1 MNGEET
7 EDVDDDNALTCV
19 TGKWSGSLV
28 MRLGTGGLRCRS
40 TNDRDLRRAMLEK
53 LVWRCAF
60 TLVGA
65 VNGGITV
72 GEVAEKHTAEVE
84 DLIVEL
90 ASFCRFTLSVAL
102 KVGLLPAP
110 RLPRMHAC
118 VHGLRRRAR
127 Y

>member
-1 MNGEET
+1 MNGEKT
-7 EDVDDDNALTCV
+7 DDVDDDNALTCV

-72 GEVAEKHTAEVE
+72 GEVE

-110 RLPRMHAC
+110 GLPRMHAC